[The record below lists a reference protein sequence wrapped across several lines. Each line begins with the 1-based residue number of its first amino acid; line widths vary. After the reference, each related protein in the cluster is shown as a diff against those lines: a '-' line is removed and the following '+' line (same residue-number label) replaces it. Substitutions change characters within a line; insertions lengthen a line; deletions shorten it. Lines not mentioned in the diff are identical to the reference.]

1 MSILKNKKTVIAAA
15 VVLGIIVLAVGG
27 FFLFGSNR
35 EEEPSL
41 DEIIEDKLTAYETD
55 LLDSLESMETND
67 DVAAY
72 IANWGKNKK
81 IDTTCDN
88 FGNVIFNIK
97 YSKKVLLIN

>member
-15 VVLGIIVLAVGG
+15 AILVIIILAVGG
-27 FFLFGSNR
+27 FFLFGLNR

-55 LLDSLESMETND
+55 LLDSLESMETNE

-72 IANWGKNKK
+72 LTNWGKNKK
-81 IDTTCDN
+81 IDTEFFC
-88 FGNVIFNIK
+88 
-97 YSKKVLLIN
+97 